1 MKNKI
6 NKPRLLIV
14 GCGDIGMRL
23 LPLLRDAF
31 RIFAVIRSADHGA
44 ALRAAGATPIIADLD
59 HLDSLA
65 RCARL
70 APYIVHL
77 APPPSHKPN
86 NLHDQRSRNL
96 TAILPRHATLV
107 YISTSG
113 VYGDCGGVWVNEN
126 RPVQPQSARAKR
138 RVDAE
143 QILRVW
149 ARCSHSRLSILRV
162 PGIVAENRW
171 PLQRLENKIPAL
183 LPDEDVFTNHI
194 HADDLARIIKL
205 ALFRARHC
213 RVYHAVDDTQMKM
226 GDYFDAV
233 ANAFALPR
241 PPRLSR
247 TELQQVVTPLQW
259 SFLSESRRLSNQRM
273 KSELGVRLRYPTIA
287 AALPSSAHVDRF
299 AENHLPAKAAWPDFI
314 VDTPNVRYP
323 TRLNCITQLLDK
335 WVEGADH
342 ADYIDRIAIYSEQ
355 GKWTYRQLQQ
365 AVNQIA
371 HVLQTKLALQPGN
384 RVLLRGANTFMM
396 AACFLAVIKAGCIAV
411 PSMPLLREQELSLMI
426 EKAQIDAILCC
437 ASLKQEIPESSLS
450 SLDKVVYFHDE
461 SPHGLE
467 QLMTNQPTTFTAIDT
482 AADDVCLISFTTG
495 TTGTPKATMHFHR
508 DLLAICDCFPR
519 FILQTQVDDIFIGST
534 PLAFTFGLG
543 GMLLFPLRVGA
554 ATVLLEKISPA
565 ILLQAIQDFRA
576 SVSFSVP
583 TLYRQMT
590 SLVANYDVS
599 SLRASVSAGEALP
612 IETRENWQK
621 LTGLAMIDGLGTT
634 ELLHIVISAA
644 GSDIHPGATGKVIPP
659 YQACV
664 LDDAGQPV
672 PAGVIGRL
680 AVKGPTGCRYLDDA
694 EQQKKYVYQG
704 WNMTGDVVE
713 MDSDGYFY
721 YRGRSD
727 DMIISAGYN
736 IAALEV
742 EQVLIRHPSVVECA
756 VVGHPDAE
764 RGQIVQAHVV
774 LHPGYEP
781 DATTRK
787 TLQDFVKQ
795 RIAPYKYP
803 RAVEFCTAL
812 PRTESGKLQRYK
824 LRGLSL

>member
-14 GCGDIGMRL
+14 GCGDVGMRL

-31 RIFAVIRSADHGA
+31 RIFAVTRSAEHSIV
-44 ALRAAGATPIIADLD
+44 LRAAGVTPIIADLD
-59 HLDSLA
+59 HPDSLA

-70 APYIVHL
+70 ASYIVHL
-77 APPPSHKPN
+77 APPPSHDADNPE
-86 NLHDQRSRNL
+86 DRRSRNL

-113 VYGDCGGVWVNEN
+113 VYGDCGGAWVSEM
-126 RPVQPQSARAKR
+126 RPVQPQSLRAKR

-143 QILRVW
+143 QTLRLW
-149 ARCSHSRLSILRV
+149 ARRSHSRLSILRV

-171 PLQRLENKIPAL
+171 PLQRLEKRIPAL
-183 LPDEDVFTNHI
+183 LPDEDVVTNHI

-205 ALFRARHC
+205 ALFRARPC

-233 ANAFALPR
+233 ADAFALPR

-247 TELQQVVTPLQW
+247 TELQSVVTPLQW

-287 AALPSSAHVDRF
+287 VALPAKKIPVAALP
-299 AENHLPAKAAWPDFI
+299 DFI
-314 VDTPNVRYP
+314 LDTPDLTYP

-335 WVEGADH
+335 WIDDAVHD
-342 ADYIDRIAIYSEQ
+342 DYADRIAIYSEQ
-355 GKWTYRQLQQ
+355 GKWTYRQLQR

-371 HVLQTKLALQPGN
+371 HVLQTKLALQPGS
-384 RVLLRGANTFMM
+384 RVLLRGGNTFMM
-396 AACFLAVIKAGCIAV
+396 AACFLAVIKAGCIVV
-411 PSMPLLREQELSLMI
+411 PSMPLLRQQELSFMI
-426 EKAQIDAILCC
+426 KKAQIDAILCC
-437 ASLKQEIPESSLS
+437 ASLRQEIPESSLS

-461 SPHGLE
+461 SPDSLE
-467 QLMTNQPTTFTAIDT
+467 QLMANQPTTFTAIDT

-495 TTGTPKATMHFHR
+495 TTGTPKATQHFQR

-519 FILQTQVDDIFIGST
+519 AILRTEAQDIFIGST

-576 SVSFSVP
+576 SVCFSVP

-612 IETRENWQK
+612 LETRENWQK

-644 GSDIHPGATGKVIPP
+644 GSDIRPGATGKVIPP

-664 LDDAGQPV
+664 LDESGQAV

-694 EQQKKYVYQG
+694 QQQEKYVCQG

-742 EQVLIRHPSVVECA
+742 EQVLIRHPSVAECA
-756 VVGHPDAE
+756 VVGYPDQE

-781 DATTRK
+781 DAEMRK

-795 RIAPYKYP
+795 SIAPYKYP
-803 RAVEFCTAL
+803 RAIEFCTAL

-824 LRGLSL
+824 LRET